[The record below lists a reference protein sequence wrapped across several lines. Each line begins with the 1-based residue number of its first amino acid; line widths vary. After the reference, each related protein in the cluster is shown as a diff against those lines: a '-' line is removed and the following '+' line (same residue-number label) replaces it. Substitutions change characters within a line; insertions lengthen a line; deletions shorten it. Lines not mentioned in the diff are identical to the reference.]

1 MALEKK
7 MALEFLKNSLYFFF
21 HKQTAEFYQLTDY
34 RSSLF
39 TLERIASFVI

>member
-7 MALEFLKNSLYFFF
+7 MALEFLKQPVFFF

-39 TLERIASFVI
+39 TLERIASFAI